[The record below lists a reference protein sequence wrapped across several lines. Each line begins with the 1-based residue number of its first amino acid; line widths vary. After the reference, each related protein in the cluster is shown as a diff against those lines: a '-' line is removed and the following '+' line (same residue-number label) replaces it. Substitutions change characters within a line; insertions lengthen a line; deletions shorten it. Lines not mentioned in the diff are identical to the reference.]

1 MAALPVRRGRLAEG
15 RAIATA
21 REPTTNTS
29 KDRSHALG

>member
-1 MAALPVRRGRLAEG
+1 MAALPVRRVRLAGG

-21 REPTTNTS
+21 RERTTNTS